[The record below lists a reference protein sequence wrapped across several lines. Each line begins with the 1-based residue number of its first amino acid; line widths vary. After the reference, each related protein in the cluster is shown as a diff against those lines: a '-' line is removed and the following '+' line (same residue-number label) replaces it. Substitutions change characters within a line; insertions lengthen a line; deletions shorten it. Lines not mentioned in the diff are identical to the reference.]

1 MRVPLDF
8 YRCKNG
14 DKGEKLTPHNY
25 VQHSIEAQGCPRPPI
40 QGDSQALAPQRKELP
55 ALGGRGGTLWAAQT
69 GLAKLQRAQC
79 SQKREDGLRDGR
91 ADVMHWEQ
99 RLNRLSPLC
108 RRATVG
114 EEGEGHTH
122 WLIGLSVARNLL
134 SSRIPWH
141 FGWASR
147 PRSPAFMFLVDFWHK
162 KRARS
167 TFYPVTESQLRKRRR
182 RECAIC

>member
-8 YRCKNG
+8 SRCKNG

-25 VQHSIEAQGCPRPPI
+25 VQHSIEAQGCPVRPYRAIPKFYH
-40 QGDSQALAPQRKELP
+40 PR
-55 ALGGRGGTLWAAQT
+55 GRSCLRSEEEGTLWAAQT

-99 RLNRLSPLC
+99 RLNRLPPLC
-108 RRATVG
+108 RRAAVRG
-114 EEGEGHTH
+114 EGEGHTH
-122 WLIGLSVARNLL
+122 WLIGLSAARNLL

-141 FGWASR
+141 FGWAAR

-167 TFYPVTESQLRKRRR
+167 TFYAVTESQLRKRRR